1 VRALSSRATPAH
13 VAARPARRAH
23 AVDRTLEEH
32 VQKAIAADASLSP
45 EAKSVTVS
53 VQDGTV
59 TLRGTVADEIEK
71 SNLNAIA
78 ANIPGVRRV
87 DNQLEVKSG

>member
-1 VRALSSRATPAH
+1 M
-13 VAARPARRAH
+13 
-23 AVDRTLEEH
+23 
-32 VQKAIAADASLSP
+32 
-45 EAKSVTVS
+45 S